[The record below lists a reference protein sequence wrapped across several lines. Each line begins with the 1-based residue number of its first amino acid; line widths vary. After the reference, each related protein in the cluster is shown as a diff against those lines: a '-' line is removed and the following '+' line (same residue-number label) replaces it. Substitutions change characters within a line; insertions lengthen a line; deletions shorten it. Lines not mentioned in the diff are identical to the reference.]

1 MINSL
6 GQVVYFKEL
15 SFRSYELG
23 IEKTELGIMNE
34 ELGIKKTELGIMN
47 EELGII
53 IQVKTVKG
61 TFYQKIIS
69 N

>member
-1 MINSL
+1 VIILNSL
-6 GQVVYFKEL
+6 GQVVYEKEL
-15 SFRSYELG
+15 GIRNYELG
-23 IEKTELGIMNE
+23 IKKT